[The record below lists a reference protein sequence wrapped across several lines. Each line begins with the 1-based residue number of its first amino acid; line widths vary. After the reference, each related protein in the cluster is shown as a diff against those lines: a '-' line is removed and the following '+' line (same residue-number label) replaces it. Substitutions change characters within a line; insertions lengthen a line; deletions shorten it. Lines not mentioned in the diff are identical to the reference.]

1 MVVAPG
7 EPLGGI
13 QVGASGSPIG
23 ATKEVSSQD
32 GGATP
37 YSVNVVGSYEFDM
50 LTPGINLLSPTQ
62 LL

>member
-1 MVVAPG
+1 MAAALG

-13 QVGASGSPIG
+13 QVGVSGPPIG

-37 YSVNVVGSYEFDM
+37 YSVNLVVSYEFDM
-50 LTPGINLLSPTQ
+50 LTISITLLSPTQ